1 MITDKQKQEFI
12 AGYLTAALW
21 SSADTITDA
30 EGEERG
36 VNLDDYDWADGEAE
50 KLHAD
55 CYDFMQENERLLE
68 RYARREASTGDYTTW
83 ELAGHDFWLTRCGHG
98 VGYWARGFGALGD
111 LLTKRCGHGTPYPS
125 LDLYLSDDELVC
137 ADVHPTAY
145 IVETRNMHTAGHEW
159 SVYSSLTDAHLARK
173 LFEEG
178 CVVAA
183 EEKRI
188 GWESINFRKPLAYW
202 YLEPGNILHRVRVI
216 NPDNIP
222 DVY

>member
-12 AGYLTAALW
+12 NGYLTAALW
-21 SSADTITDA
+21 SSTDTITDA
-30 EGEERG
+30 EGEERD
-36 VNLDDYDWADGEAE
+36 VELDEYDWADGEAE

-55 CYDFMQENERLLE
+55 CYDFMQENGKLLE
-68 RYARREASTGDYTTW
+68 RYVRRVGPFDQYTEW

-98 VGYWARGFGALGD
+98 VGYWDRGLGALGD
-111 LLTKRCGHGTPYPS
+111 LLTKRCGHGTPYPN

-159 SVYSSLTDAHLARK
+159 SVYPSLTDAHLARK
-173 LFEEG
+173 LFEKG
-178 CVVAA
+178 CAVAA
-183 EEKRI
+183 TEKRVACL
-188 GWESINFRKPLAYW
+188 EINYRKPPAYW
-202 YLEPGNILHRVRVI
+202 YREPGNILHHVRVI
-216 NPDNIP
+216 NSDNVP